1 MKCAVKNCN
10 SDHNRRGCEVSFFN
24 FPTNPEVRK
33 KWVSFCRREK
43 TFIPTK
49 SYICMLHFKEEDIE
63 NNLKYEMGMYE
74 RNQGSILFIW
84 SLKGFSKKRLLKRDA
99 VPTFD
104 PSLVENVD
112 LDAQRASR
120 IEKLHNKKL
129 VNSILKE
136 SYVSYTSRVYVQNF
150 KLVGLCTLEIHL

>member
-1 MKCAVKNCN
+1 
-10 SDHNRRGCEVSFFN
+10 
-24 FPTNPEVRK
+24 
-33 KWVSFCRREK
+33 
-43 TFIPTK
+43 
-49 SYICMLHFKEEDIE
+49 MLHFKEEDIE

-99 VPTFD
+99 VPTVD
-104 PSLVENVD
+104 PSLVENVE

-120 IEKLHNKKL
+120 IEKLQNKKL

-136 SYVSYTSRVYVQNF
+136 SYAEENAHQIQE
-150 KLVGLCTLEIHL
+150 LEIKEYEIEYPSSYHANDSETTIEIAENVPPNVVVEDESLYNLKVEL